1 MKLITTSAHLKLAI
15 QQLELQQANE
25 LILLKEQFNKTS
37 ESLKPINL
45 IKSTFKN
52 AVSSPDLKTDVF
64 NTVIGLATGVVAKK
78 LMIGKTINPFKKLLG
93 IIVEMAVAN
102 KVAKNADDIKSTG
115 SSIFKKLFG
124 KKEVA
129 YNNL

>member
-15 QQLELQQANE
+15 QELELQQANE

-64 NTVIGLATGVVAKK
+64 NTVIGLVTGVVAKK

-93 IIVEMAVAN
+93 IIVEMTVAN
-102 KVAKNADDIKSTG
+102 KVAKNADEIKSTG
-115 SSIFKKLFG
+115 STIFKKLFS
-124 KKEVA
+124 KKEVVD
-129 YNNL
+129 NNL